1 MPSRGQESNRDR
13 VDPHSR
19 HTCRNARH
27 ETSSLGG
34 HDVDVEKE
42 SSAEEFQAGE
52 DDGGV
57 NEQDLAAT
65 RGADKRELRDV
76 NLRHDELLPSP
87 CGISAFPSPITQHWA
102 ISLSLLAL
110 SPRMNCAGRGST

>member
-1 MPSRGQESNRDR
+1 MDRNLTVIEWTPIHGTRAEMPVMRRA
-13 VDPHSR
+13 P
-19 HTCRNARH
+19 
-27 ETSSLGG
+27 LGG

-52 DDGGV
+52 DDGGA

-65 RGADKRELRDV
+65 RGADKWELRDV
-76 NLRHDELLPSP
+76 NLRDDELLPSP
-87 CGISAFPSPITQHWA
+87 CGISAFPNPITQHWA

-110 SPRMNCAGRGST
+110 SPRMNCAGWGST